1 MTKRWRSPAGG
12 GPGRWLAL
20 LAAGLLLALGSA
32 GPARGQELADY
43 DYENLGFRG
52 IGLQGGYIF
61 PSSVN
66 ETYTV
71 GARMDLGYLGPGLRI
86 VPSITFWDS
95 ELEADEVA
103 GLEERLEDLIVETGP
118 PGTTRPDID
127 LGTITWS
134 DLALTVDGQFVWS
147 IPYGFL
153 GYAGAGASAHIMNGG
168 GSIADTFIDDL
179 LDSIRAG
186 FNLHTGLEVPVHDR
200 ARIYSEARYEL
211 LGDLRYLELRAGV
224 QLFVGEPVPGEE
236 GP

>member
-1 MTKRWRSPAGG
+1 MTKRWRSPEGG
-12 GPGRWLAL
+12 RAGRWPAL
-20 LAAGLLLALGSA
+20 LAAGLLLALGAA
-32 GPARGQELADY
+32 GPARAQELADY

-103 GLEERLEDLIVETGP
+103 ELEERVEDLVVERGG
-118 PGTTRPDID
+118 PGTTRPDLD

-168 GSIADTFIDDL
+168 GSISDTFVDDL

-186 FNLHTGLEVPVHDR
+186 FNLHTGLEFPLHRR
-200 ARIYSEARYEL
+200 ARITSEARYEI
-211 LGDLRYLELRAGV
+211 LGDLRYLELRAGL
-224 QLFVGEPVPGEE
+224 QLFVGEPASGEE
-236 GP
+236 GR